1 MGNEYKEG
9 TLRQLTIGEMSLIRS
24 VFGDSIN
31 LSKVWIHCGSY
42 LPFSLQD
49 KYTAMTP
56 NGELY
61 FRRELYSTDYSTE
74 ELVLKHLFI
83 HEMAHVW
90 QYQNGM
96 WVKLRGSMSWAVDY
110 HYNFDGKKVLSDYS
124 MEQQASIIADYY
136 YLSTYGVG
144 EWKSLRN
151 RNYNGVF
158 HDDIAP
164 YYRKILHKFPDY

>member
-1 MGNEYKEG
+1 MRNEHKEG
-9 TLRQLTIGEMSLIRS
+9 TVRLLTIGEMSLVRS
-24 VFGDSIN
+24 VFGDAIN

-42 LPFSLQD
+42 LPFSLQN

-61 FRRELYSTDYSTE
+61 FRSELYSTDYSTAE
-74 ELVLKHLFI
+74 HTLKHLFI

-96 WVKLRGSMSWAVDY
+96 WVKLRGSMSWAADY
-110 HYNFDGKKVLSDYS
+110 HYNFDGNKVLSDYS

-144 EWKSLRN
+144 AWKALID

-158 HDDIAP
+158 HDNIAS
-164 YYRKILHKFPDY
+164 YYKAVLFKFPVY

>member
-1 MGNEYKEG
+1 MNKGKEG
-9 TLRQLTIGEMSLIRS
+9 NVRLLTIGEMSLVRS
-24 VFGDSIN
+24 IFGSSIN

-42 LPFSLQD
+42 LPFSLQN

-61 FRRELYSTDYSTE
+61 FRSELYSQDYSTE
-74 ELVLKHLFI
+74 EPALKHLFI
-83 HEMAHVW
+83 HEMTHVW

-110 HYNFDGKKVLSDYS
+110 HYHFDRKKVLSDYS
-124 MEQQASIIADYY
+124 MEQQASIVADYY
-136 YLSTYGVG
+136 YLSTYGID

-151 RNYNGVF
+151 RNYNGDF
-158 HDDIAP
+158 HDDIASQ
-164 YYRKILHKFPDY
+164 YKAVLYKFPAY